1 MREITIYCSAR
12 DQEISVLVDHDPL
25 YEGESSVLDST
36 LHCLEIGRACSGA
49 TCPLG
54 AEPPSPL
61 EAEWLAR
68 LTTSPYWASATRRA
82 VRRNAEHGGLS

>member
-25 YEGESSVLDST
+25 YEDETSVLDST
-36 LHCLEIGRACSGA
+36 LYCLEIGHACIGT

-54 AEPPSPL
+54 AEPPTSLDP
-61 EAEWLAR
+61 AWLAR
-68 LTTSPYWASATRRA
+68 MTSSPYWASATRRA
-82 VRRNAEHGGLS
+82 IRRNAEQGGLS